1 VGGLEFAAEVGSEA
15 AMERKVAE
23 AEAGMPVTM
32 SRLCSPLVKDETLN
46 ALRSDICAGADQIV
60 LEVPDDGDGG
70 RGGDGEGVANVI
82 TGSATVSVV
91 VPVTMSVVVVVVVQ
105 DWRGKGVVEKFE
117 ERICVDRADEKIAE
131 LLARGI
137 SEEVSKARA

>member
-1 VGGLEFAAEVGSEA
+1 
-15 AMERKVAE
+15 
-23 AEAGMPVTM
+23 MPVTM

-82 TGSATVSVV
+82 TGSTTVSVV
-91 VPVTMSVVVVVVVQ
+91 VSVTMSVVVVVVVAQ